1 MVTRRAVTVG
11 MRLRVLILKSQV
23 LNVESCVTLGKILRV
38 GRSVVTLTNCDILA
52 EVLPLWSLLCIVYP
66 TPIISITYVWLFMII
81 IISGNY
87 GLMGLLASPLTVE
100 SQCLFNLCPFV
111 SLLTLNFSSS
121 FRTFKIYC
129 SDCNGRIRIQ
139 TVYKAHVNE
148 QFGKLVDQLTSIF
161 PLYEQLL

>member
-1 MVTRRAVTVG
+1 
-11 MRLRVLILKSQV
+11 
-23 LNVESCVTLGKILRV
+23 
-38 GRSVVTLTNCDILA
+38 
-52 EVLPLWSLLCIVYP
+52 
-66 TPIISITYVWLFMII
+66 
-81 IISGNY
+81 
-87 GLMGLLASPLTVE
+87 MGLLASPLTVE

-129 SDCNGRIRIQ
+129 SDYNGRIRIQ

-161 PLYEQLL
+161 PLYEQLLYVILLFTSHALRYNFLAFSNSSVSNVSRQAFSFFFIP

>member
-1 MVTRRAVTVG
+1 MY
-11 MRLRVLILKSQV
+11 
-23 LNVESCVTLGKILRV
+23 C
-38 GRSVVTLTNCDILA
+38 
-52 EVLPLWSLLCIVYP
+52 LPHSNNQYHLC
-66 TPIISITYVWLFMII
+66 MII
-81 IISGNY
+81 YDYYNIWQLWINGFI
-87 GLMGLLASPLTVE
+87 GITLTVE

-129 SDCNGRIRIQ
+129 SDYNGRIRTQ

>member
-1 MVTRRAVTVG
+1 M
-11 MRLRVLILKSQV
+11 KSQV
-23 LNVESCVTLGKILRV
+23 LNIESCVTLGKILRV

-66 TPIISITYVWLFMII
+66 TPIISITYVCLFTII
-81 IISGNY
+81 IISGDY

-100 SQCLFNLCPFV
+100 SQCLFNLSPFV

-129 SDCNGRIRIQ
+129 SDYNGRIRIQ